1 MNKFVLH
8 TLGFVDMVMGIS
20 ALTRQSVSNYD
31 AESSETADAGP
42 FSVIK
47 HGFQL
52 AA

>member
-1 MNKFVLH
+1 
-8 TLGFVDMVMGIS
+8 MVMGIS
-20 ALTRQSVSNYD
+20 ALTRQSVFSNYD

-47 HGFQL
+47 HGVRPWFGIFQL